1 METATCDDCE
11 NCKAIK
17 MVIVAVVNLLNSG
30 EPSQQMRI
38 WCTLDKS
45 IGGDD
50 DKEDSFENDD
60 EKICFLRRG

>member
-1 METATCDDCE
+1 
-11 NCKAIK
+11 

-50 DKEDSFENDD
+50 DKEGEF
-60 EKICFLRRG
+60 FLLSYGEARLGEGREGHPHGLTVSIL

>member
-1 METATCDDCE
+1 
-11 NCKAIK
+11 

-30 EPSQQMRI
+30 EPSEQMRI

-50 DKEDSFENDD
+50 DKEGEFFF
-60 EKICFLRRG
+60 CFLTERLVWGRGGRDTHMA